1 MSSIM
6 NLIFDVTIIV
16 ACLGGLWIGANWLVE
31 GSVSVARKF
40 GISELVI
47 GLTVISMGTSA
58 PEFAVSILSALKGH
72 ANISVGNVVGSNIFS
87 LGFILGGVALV
98 RPIVASNTIVK
109 RDGSVL
115 IFTTFLLLLI
125 FLDLR
130 LSFWEGMLL
139 ICLLVCYIL
148 CLFYFKETVSE
159 EVTSGA
165 FNWYQPLKLLVG
177 LAAILLSSHFLVDSA
192 SSLARTFGISEW
204 VIGVTIVAMGTST
217 PELVTSL
224 VAVLRGHHGLSVGNL
239 IGSDIF
245 NLLGV
250 LGVTGTL
257 QSLTVSPEAY
267 SSLFLLCGMVV
278 TVVIMMRTG
287 WQVSRVEGGILVCIG
302 MVRWIMDFTR

>member
-1 MSSIM
+1 M
-6 NLIFDVTIIV
+6 NLVFDMIIIM
-16 ACLGGLWIGANWLVE
+16 ACLGGLWVGASWLVKS
-31 GSVSVARKF
+31 SVSIARKI

-58 PEFAVSILSALKGH
+58 PEFAVTILSAFKGH
-72 ANISVGNVVGSNIFS
+72 ANISVGNVVGSNIFN
-87 LGFILGGVALV
+87 LGFILGGVAMV
-98 RPIVASNTIVK
+98 QPIITSITIVK

-125 FLDLR
+125 FLDLH
-130 LSFWEGMLL
+130 LSFWEGVLLMSLL
-139 ICLLVCYIL
+139 ICYIL
-148 CLFYFKETVSE
+148 HLFYYREPISE
-159 EVTSGA
+159 KVTAGT
-165 FNWYQPLKLLVG
+165 FNWYQPLKLLIG

-224 VAVLRGHHGLSVGNL
+224 VAVLRGHYGLSAGNL

-250 LGVTGTL
+250 LGVAGAL

-267 SSLFLLCGMVV
+267 GSLFLLCAMVV

-287 WQVSRVEGGILVCIG
+287 WKVSRVEGGILVCIG
-302 MVRWIMDFTR
+302 MARWIMDFTR